1 MYVKSVV
8 VNFFFFFFLLEIK
21 FGSKVRVAAVDDQT
35 EQQFLVS
42 GKRLILLF
50 L

>member
-1 MYVKSVV
+1 MRNLWLYI
-8 VNFFFFFFLLEIK
+8 FFLLEIK
-21 FGSKVRVAAVDDQT
+21 FGSKVGVAPVDDQT

-42 GKRLILLF
+42 GKRHFAF